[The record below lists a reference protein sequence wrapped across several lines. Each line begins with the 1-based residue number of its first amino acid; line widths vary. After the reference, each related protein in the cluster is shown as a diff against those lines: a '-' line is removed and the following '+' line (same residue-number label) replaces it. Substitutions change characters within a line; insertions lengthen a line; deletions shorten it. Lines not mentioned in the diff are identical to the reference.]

1 MQKRMWI
8 SKKQSYRNL
17 HPPVKKSE
25 PGKIEQ
31 MYNNHTAP
39 EFLVKSLQAQK
50 AKNPGDLS
58 QIVETVLGELEGENE
73 EPVLV
78 DLDEDG
84 FEVRNKVTDYAWQKP
99 TGEFAEE
106 AFIACHIK
114 KWGSR
119 KQKARWNKIV
129 TEMRSVYG
137 EEIKVRRAWIQ
148 NIIAWAKRKNEG
160 RYAVAITMDN
170 LISAVDNSGYEAF
183 KKQYFEQHREE

>member
-1 MQKRMWI
+1 MRI
-8 SKKQSYRNL
+8 SKKKPLRNP
-17 HPPVKKSE
+17 HPVELVKPKQGGGTS
-25 PGKIEQ
+25 
-31 MYNNHTAP
+31 AP
-39 EFLVKSLQAQK
+39 PDFLLKSLQAQK
-50 AKNPGDLS
+50 ERSSVDLY
-58 QIVETVLGELEGENE
+58 QIVENVLGELEGENK

-84 FEVRNKVTDYAWQKP
+84 FEIRNKATDYAWQKP

-119 KQKARWNKIV
+119 KQKSRWTRIM

-137 EEIKVRRAWIQ
+137 EEIKIRRAWIQ
-148 NIIAWAKRKNEG
+148 TIIAWAKRKNEG